1 MPVLRSIL
9 VPLLLAS
16 VAAGVSAQS
25 SPSLPE
31 QLMGTWTFV
40 LAEITAADGTKS
52 LPFGDTPRGIL
63 ISTSAGHFA
72 QIHLASEVPNI
83 ASNNRLTG
91 TPDD

>member
-1 MPVLRSIL
+1 MHKARSKRSGLLLKAAQDTEKRGESMPVLRSIL

-52 LPFGDTPRGIL
+52 LPFGDTPRG
-63 ISTSAGHFA
+63 S
-72 QIHLASEVPNI
+72 
-83 ASNNRLTG
+83 
-91 TPDD
+91 